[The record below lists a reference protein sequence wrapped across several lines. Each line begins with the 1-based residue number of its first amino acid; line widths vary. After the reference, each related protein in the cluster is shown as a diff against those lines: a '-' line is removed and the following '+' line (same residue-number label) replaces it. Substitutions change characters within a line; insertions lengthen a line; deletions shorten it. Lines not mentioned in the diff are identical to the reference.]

1 MKSAATDSRQEK
13 KHLKYFPTEI
23 CYIGNLYLPLQQ
35 HYRGTVFAAQ
45 RIPANSHTAGAGYDD
60 RNAASAAMSG
70 DKGEQEEKAEREEE
84 KGEIIKERNKKM
96 QTEG

>member
-1 MKSAATDSRQEK
+1 M
-13 KHLKYFPTEI
+13 EI

-45 RIPANSHTAGAGYDD
+45 RIPANSHTAGAGYDN

-70 DKGEQEEKAEREEE
+70 DKGDKRRKLKEKRKKE
-84 KGEIIKERNKKM
+84 K
-96 QTEG
+96 

>member
-1 MKSAATDSRQEK
+1 M
-13 KHLKYFPTEI
+13 EI

-45 RIPANSHTAGAGYDD
+45 RIPANSHTAGAGYDN

-70 DKGEQEEKAEREEE
+70 DKGDKRRKLKEEE
-84 KGEIIKERNKKM
+84 KGEIIKEHNKKM

>member
-1 MKSAATDSRQEK
+1 
-13 KHLKYFPTEI
+13 
-23 CYIGNLYLPLQQ
+23 
-35 HYRGTVFAAQ
+35 
-45 RIPANSHTAGAGYDD
+45 
-60 RNAASAAMSG
+60 MSG

>member
-60 RNAASAAMSG
+60 RNTASAAMSG

-84 KGEIIKERNKKM
+84 KGEIIKEHNKK
-96 QTEG
+96 

>member
-1 MKSAATDSRQEK
+1 MKSAATDSRHEK
-13 KHLKYFPTEI
+13 KHLKYFPMEI

-84 KGEIIKERNKKM
+84 KGEI
-96 QTEG
+96 T

>member
-1 MKSAATDSRQEK
+1 M
-13 KHLKYFPTEI
+13 EI
-23 CYIGNLYLPLQQ
+23 CYIGNLYLPLPYN
-35 HYRGTVFAAQ
+35 YRGTVFAAQ
-45 RIPANSHTAGAGYDD
+45 RIPANSHTAGAGYDN

-70 DKGEQEEKAEREEE
+70 DKGEQEEKAERGEE